1 LTAAHW
7 VYLVGIVVIIA
18 TMLTRKNI
26 VVPAVVFTLLTALVF
41 TKSLAGGL
49 AGVFNASLVSAQQL
63 FNIFLIIALVTGM
76 LGALQ
81 ALGADTKMVVPF
93 RPVMRNGHL
102 AFWTLAAV
110 TYLISLFFWPT
121 PAVPL
126 IGAVLIPVAIRAGL
140 RPMAVAFTIAVA
152 GQGMALS
159 SDFVI
164 GVAPGLS
171 ATSAGVSE
179 SSVANRALVLSLVVG
194 VTALVI
200 GYVLEIRR
208 MRKPAQRWLD
218 EWEAGDIEERVL
230 EATELDDAPAIGHGT
245 ALRETYA
252 PLAAAEETLG
262 AEVGSGS
269 VGIATGRPQAA
280 SRPSLTGGPAAAVPA
295 PHGDRPAWVSTAFAI
310 AVPLAYLALIGYLIY
325 TISVGGASSGLKGGD
340 AAALV
345 GGIAAIV
352 IFLAALAEGGKTFLE
367 RSAEHLVDGLVF
379 AFKAMGVVVP
389 IAGFFFIGN
398 GDYSGDI
405 LGIAAN
411 KDGTPA
417 GPAFLFDLVL
427 HAEQHIP
434 HNGLVTAFAVLIIGM
449 IAGLE
454 GSGFSGLPLTGS
466 LSGALGHMAGVAPAT
481 LAAVG
486 QMGNIW
492 SGGGTLVAW
501 SSLIA
506 VAGFARVP
514 VIDLARRCFIPV
526 VAGLALATLVAVLV
540 MLASFTARTR
550 ILSGGSG
557 SFVSPPGVPA
567 PRGRTAA
574 PAALAA
580 WTRAGW

>member
-1 LTAAHW
+1 VHSLTAAHW
-7 VYLVGIVVIIA
+7 VYLVGVVVILV
-18 TMLTRKNI
+18 TMLWRKNI
-26 VVPAVVFTLLTALVF
+26 VVPAVFFTFLTAVVF

-49 AGVFNASLVSAQQL
+49 AAVFNASLVSAQQL

-76 LGALQ
+76 LGSLQ
-81 ALGADTKMVVPF
+81 ALGADTKMVAPF

-110 TYLISLFFWPT
+110 TYVISLFFWPT

-140 RPMAVAFTIAVA
+140 RPMAVAFTIAIA

-164 GVAPGLS
+164 RVAPGLS
-171 ATSAGVSE
+171 AAAAGVSPE
-179 SSVANRALVLSLVVG
+179 SVANKALVLSIIVG

-200 GYVLEIRR
+200 GYVLEVRR

-218 EWEAGDIEERVL
+218 EWEAGDVEELVAGATAIENPP
-230 EATELDDAPAIGHGT
+230 TTGHGT
-245 ALRETYA
+245 VLREEYA
-252 PLAAAEETLG
+252 QLAAAEAAGG
-262 AEVGSGS
+262 AGAASGSG
-269 VGIATGRPQAA
+269 GTGGYGPPRDEPLADG
-280 SRPSLTGGPAAAVPA
+280 RPSLTGRLFAAVPA
-295 PHGDRPAWVSTAFAI
+295 PEGDRPAWVSTAFAI
-310 AVPLAYLALIGYLIY
+310 AVPLAYLALIGYMIY
-325 TISVGGASSGLKGGD
+325 SIKVGGTSSGLKGGD

-345 GGIAAIV
+345 GGIAAMV
-352 IFLAALAEGGKTFLE
+352 IFLAALAESRKTFLE
-367 RSAEHLVDGLVF
+367 RSAEHVVDGLVF
-379 AFKAMGVVVP
+379 AFKAMGVVLP

-398 GDYSGDI
+398 GDYSGQI
-405 LGIAAN
+405 LGIANN
-411 KDGTPA
+411 KDGSPA
-417 GPAFLFDLVL
+417 GPAFLYDLVL
-427 HAEQHIP
+427 HGQQHIP
-434 HNGLVTAFAVLIIGM
+434 HNGVVTAFAILIIGM

-466 LSGALGHMAGVAPAT
+466 LSGALGHITAVAPAT

-514 VIDLARRCFIPV
+514 VIELARRCFIPV
-526 VAGLALATLVAVLV
+526 CAGLVLATLAAVLF
-540 MLASFTARTR
+540 M
-550 ILSGGSG
+550 
-557 SFVSPPGVPA
+557 
-567 PRGRTAA
+567 
-574 PAALAA
+574 
-580 WTRAGW
+580 